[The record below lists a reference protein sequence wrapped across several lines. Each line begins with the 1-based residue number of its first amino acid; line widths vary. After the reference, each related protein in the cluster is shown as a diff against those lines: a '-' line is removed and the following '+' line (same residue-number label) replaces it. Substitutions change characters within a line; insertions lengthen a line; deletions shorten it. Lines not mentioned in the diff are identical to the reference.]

1 MTQAPPAGPGLG
13 RWALVVLVGALLVS
27 LVGDGVVSFS
37 LVLDAV
43 ASGHPVAV
51 TAVFLAELVPPV
63 VLAPRIGRWIDA
75 ASLRWAWVVSL
86 SASGVVFAL
95 AAVVDVL
102 GVRIALVAPAS
113 LAAVAASAC
122 AFKAVPWVAGPRGPS
137 RINGALSSVRS
148 VASLAAPALGG
159 IAHATVGTTVVLVLD
174 AVSFAVLAG
183 AVAVIFAAY
192 PPATGHLDEPAAR
205 SGAGGP
211 RLRRPVAPP
220 WLKDSTV
227 LRVVLPIVAV
237 VVLTTSVE
245 GVAGVFW
252 LREVAGNSVIY
263 GLVLAAWAAGAIPG
277 ALLAGR
283 GTFGHGEHRLVIGG
297 TAAMG
302 AVFLAVPFVTSPL
315 VLAVMFLA
323 GGAGNGAHNVGLTT
337 AMHRFVPAAWHGR
350 AWSQLR
356 VVINTAAVLG
366 YTAGTP
372 THVLGPRELI
382 FISGV
387 LTTAVAL
394 YGITT
399 IRRLDAA
406 RLAETQT

>member
-1 MTQAPPAGPGLG
+1 M
-13 RWALVVLVGALLVS
+13 VLVGALLVS
-27 LVGDGVVSFS
+27 LIGDGVVSFV

-63 VLAPRIGRWIDA
+63 LLAPRIGRWIDA
-75 ASLRWAWVVSL
+75 ASLRWAWVASL
-86 SASGVVFAL
+86 GASAVIFAL
-95 AAVVDVL
+95 AAGVDVL

-122 AFKAVPWVAGPRGPS
+122 AFKAVPWVAGAAGPS

-159 IAHATVGTTVVLVLD
+159 VAHATVGTTVVLVLD
-174 AVSFAVLAG
+174 AVSFAVLAA
-183 AVAVIFAAY
+183 AVAVIFAVY
-192 PPATGHLDEPAAR
+192 PPPAAGHLEEPAALP
-205 SGAGGP
+205 GAGAP
-211 RLRRPVAPP
+211 RLRWPVAPP
-220 WLKDSTV
+220 WLKGSAV
-227 LRVVLPIVAV
+227 LRAVLPIVAV
-237 VVLTTSVE
+237 VVLTTSIE

-252 LREVAGNSVIY
+252 LREVAGNSVVY

-283 GTFGHGEHRLVIGG
+283 GALGHGEHRLVIGG
-297 TAAMG
+297 AAAMG
-302 AVFLAVPFVTSPL
+302 AVFLAVPFVTSTL
-315 VLAVMFLA
+315 ALAVMFVL

-372 THVLGPRELI
+372 TDVLGPRALI

-394 YGITT
+394 YGISAM
-399 IRRLDAA
+399 RRLDAA
-406 RLAETQT
+406 RLAENTQTEPPTSIRHEDP

>member
-1 MTQAPPAGPGLG
+1 MQAPPAGPGLG
-13 RWALVVLVGALLVS
+13 RGALVVLVGALLVS
-27 LVGDGVVSFS
+27 LVGDGVVSFA

-75 ASLRWAWVVSL
+75 ASLRWAWVASL
-86 SASGVVFAL
+86 GASGAVFAL
-95 AAVVDVL
+95 AAAVDVL

-174 AVSFAVLAG
+174 AVSFAVLAA

-192 PPATGHLDEPAAR
+192 PPPPAQALQQP
-205 SGAGGP
+205 AI
-211 RLRRPVAPP
+211 RLRAGALRLRWPVAPP
-220 WLKDSTV
+220 WLKDSAV

-252 LREVAGNSVIY
+252 LREVAGNSVVY

-283 GTFGHGEHRLVIGG
+283 GTLGHGEHRLVIGG

-302 AVFLAVPFVTSPL
+302 AVFLAVPFTTSPL

-406 RLAETQT
+406 RLAENA

>member
-13 RWALVVLVGALLVS
+13 RGALVVLVGALLVS

-75 ASLRWAWVVSL
+75 ASLRWAWVASL
-86 SASGVVFAL
+86 GASGAVFAL
-95 AAVVDVL
+95 AAAVDVL

-174 AVSFAVLAG
+174 AVSFAVLAA

-192 PPATGHLDEPAAR
+192 PPPPAT
-205 SGAGGP
+205 
-211 RLRRPVAPP
+211 
-220 WLKDSTV
+220 STS
-227 LRVVLPIVAV
+227 R
-237 VVLTTSVE
+237 
-245 GVAGVFW
+245 
-252 LREVAGNSVIY
+252 
-263 GLVLAAWAAGAIPG
+263 
-277 ALLAGR
+277 
-283 GTFGHGEHRLVIGG
+283 
-297 TAAMG
+297 
-302 AVFLAVPFVTSPL
+302 
-315 VLAVMFLA
+315 
-323 GGAGNGAHNVGLTT
+323 
-337 AMHRFVPAAWHGR
+337 
-350 AWSQLR
+350 
-356 VVINTAAVLG
+356 
-366 YTAGTP
+366 
-372 THVLGPRELI
+372 
-382 FISGV
+382 
-387 LTTAVAL
+387 
-394 YGITT
+394 
-399 IRRLDAA
+399 
-406 RLAETQT
+406 